1 MFDTTFLPVRCT
13 VAGPMYQKVSESK
26 TWDAA
31 RAHCRTL
38 GMDLAIVRSAA
49 DNAAIKAIAGGSN
62 WDVWIGLHD
71 KTTENR
77 WVWVDGSNAVY
88 TNWEPGEPNNQ
99 GNEDCVHMRRIPSR
113 PDGKWNDAPCSLKLP
128 FVCQQRKWR
137 TRGRALRLL

>member
-1 MFDTTFLPVRCT
+1 MFDATFLPVRCT

-49 DNAAIKAIAGGSN
+49 DNAAIKAIAGG
-62 WDVWIGLHD
+62 DVWIGLHD

-88 TNWEPGEPNNQ
+88 TNWGPGEPNNSG
-99 GNEDCVHMRRIPSR
+99 GNEDCVHMLPN
-113 PDGKWNDAPCSLKLP
+113 GKWNDGGCSWKYP
-128 FVCQQRKWR
+128 FVVCQQREWR